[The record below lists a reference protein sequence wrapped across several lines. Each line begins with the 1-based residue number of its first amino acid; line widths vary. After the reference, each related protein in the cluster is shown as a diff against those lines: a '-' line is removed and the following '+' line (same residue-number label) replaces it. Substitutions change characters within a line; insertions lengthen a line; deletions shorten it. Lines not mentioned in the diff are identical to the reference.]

1 MTGFLGFLKKRR
13 MTKRRRIRENAEQ
26 GKEAEEKIVREYEM
40 AGYKMERTGI
50 GHDYRGSK
58 RDWLTGKKKSKYIEV
73 KSGDAKLSP
82 LQEKAKKRFGS
93 RYKVERVDPDPYKI
107 DMGGVDFF
115 ETEKPKRRR
124 KSEDVFGMDFF
135 GSSDSGKKR
144 KRKKSD
150 DDPFGLG
157 NIDF

>member
-1 MTGFLGFLKKRR
+1 MTGFLGFFKKRR
-13 MTKRRRIRENAEQ
+13 MTKRRRIRENAET
-26 GKEAEEKIVREYEM
+26 GKEAEEQVRREYEM
-40 AGYKMERTGI
+40 AGHTVKRTGI

-107 DMGGVDFF
+107 DMGGLDSFG
-115 ETEKPKRRR
+115 TEKPKRRR
-124 KSEDVFGMDFF
+124 KSEDSTFGMDFF
-135 GSSDSGKKR
+135 GTEKPKR
-144 KRKKSD
+144 RRKKSSD
-150 DDPFGLG
+150 NFF
-157 NIDF
+157 DF